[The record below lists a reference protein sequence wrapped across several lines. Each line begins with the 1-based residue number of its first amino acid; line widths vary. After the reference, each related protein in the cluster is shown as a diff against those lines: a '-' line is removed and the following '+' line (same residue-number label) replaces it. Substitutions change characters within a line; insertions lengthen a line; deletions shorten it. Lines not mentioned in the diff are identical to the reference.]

1 MTTVLTSIIAVL
13 VAIGILVAVHEYG
26 HYIVARLCGI
36 RVLRFSIGFGKPIW
50 RRFGKGPDNTE
61 FVLSAI
67 PLGGY
72 VKMLDERDCDV
83 PASEAHRAFN
93 RKPVPARIAVLL
105 AGPAFNFFFAIAA
118 YWVLFMVGV
127 PAMKP
132 VVGEVTPGSDAAR
145 AGIERGDTIVAVGGE
160 SQGSWMDVVLALF
173 DDMLD
178 DGEIRLTVR
187 DGADR
192 ERQVTLNV
200 GDRSA
205 ELTKPDA
212 LLPGL
217 GLSYWQPTL
226 EARIAEVM
234 DDSPAQRGGLNSGD
248 LIEGAGEESFAN
260 FSDLVEFVQSRPGE
274 RVSFNVL
281 RNGEQLEIPVTLA
294 SRESDGKVFGQVG
307 ITPVQP
313 EAGSTEDIWTVRRLG
328 PVAAAG
334 SAVTRTWEMSVFT
347 VRTFGRMLTGDVS
360 LKNISGPINIARYA
374 GQAATVGGVAFLS
387 LLAILSISLG
397 ILNLLPVPI
406 LDGGQIVFQTAE
418 WIKGS
423 PLSPR
428 VEIVGQQVGLL
439 LLLALMSVAFYNDI
453 LVLKG

>member
-1 MTTVLTSIIAVL
+1 MSTILTSVLAVL

-26 HYIVARLCGI
+26 HYIVARWCGI
-36 RVLRFSIGFGKPIW
+36 RVLRFSIGFGKPLW
-50 RRFGKGPDNTE
+50 RRLGKGPDKTE
-61 FVLSAI
+61 FVVSAI

-72 VKMLDERDCDV
+72 VKMLDERDSAV
-83 PASEAHRAFN
+83 PAAEAHRAFN
-93 RKPVPARIAVLL
+93 RRPVPARIAVLF
-105 AGPAFNFFFAIAA
+105 AGPLFNFLFAIAA

-132 VVGEVTPGSDAAR
+132 VVGPVTPDSVAAR
-145 AGIERGDTIVAVGGE
+145 AGIERGDTIVAVDGE
-160 SQGSWMDVVLALF
+160 AHGSWIDVVLALF

-178 DGEIRLTVR
+178 DGVIHLTVR
-187 DGADR
+187 DSADR
-192 ERQVTLNV
+192 ERDVTLNV
-200 GDRSA
+200 EGRSA
-205 ELTKPDA
+205 ALTEPDA

-217 GLSYWQPTL
+217 GLSYWQPRL
-226 EARIAEVM
+226 DARIDAVM
-234 DDSPAQRGGLNSGD
+234 EGSPAERSGLRSGD
-248 LIEGAGEESFAN
+248 LIEGAGEARFDDFDA
-260 FSDLVEFVQSRPGE
+260 LVAFVQARPGE
-274 RVSFNVL
+274 RVAFDIL
-281 RNGEQLEIPVTLA
+281 RDGERLTLPVELATAEDNGRTVG
-294 SRESDGKVFGQVG
+294 RVG
-307 ITPVQP
+307 ITPQQP
-313 EAGSTEDIWTVRRLG
+313 AEGADDSVWTTRQLG
-328 PVAAAG
+328 PADAAAA
-334 SAVTRTWEMSVFT
+334 AVARTWEMSVFT

-406 LDGGQIVFQTAE
+406 LDGGQIVFQTVE

-428 VEIVGQQVGLL
+428 VELVGQQLGLL
-439 LLLALMSVAFYNDI
+439 MLLALMSVAFYNDI